1 MNHDP
6 EVLRSLATRCEAG
19 ESGPNFD
26 CVIAEALGLGRCR
39 SVIYTGRPLMTQ
51 SGPTPEIMYTPEWPP
66 LTTSIDAQSILGVD
80 ITWIIQARKINGDLD
95 FWHAESLVKG
105 VSGSSSRARAPTE
118 TLARL
123 ATSFRSLALAGTG
136 R

>member
-6 EVLRSLATRCEAG
+6 EVLRSLAQRCETG
-19 ESGPNFD
+19 ESGPDFD
-26 CVIAEALGLGRCR
+26 RVIAEALGLGRCR
-39 SVIYTGRPLMTQ
+39 SVVYTGRPLMTQ

-80 ITWIIQARKINGDLD
+80 IVFAIRGRSFDGGFNTWYS
-95 FWHAESLVKG
+95 ESRVDG
-105 VSGSSSRARAPTE
+105 VDGSLSRARAPTE
-118 TLARL
+118 ALARL